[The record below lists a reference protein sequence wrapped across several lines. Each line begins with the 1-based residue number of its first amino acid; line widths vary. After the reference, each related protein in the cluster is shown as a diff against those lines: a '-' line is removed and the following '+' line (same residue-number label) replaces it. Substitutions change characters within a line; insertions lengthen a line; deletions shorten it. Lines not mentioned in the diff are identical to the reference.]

1 MRRSLIISLVPL
13 LIGMA
18 IRILL
23 ARGWVANPI
32 LFLRADAGTLALL
45 LGIFLSIT
53 VGIGISL
60 RTREDRVRDGVVA
73 AAQREAVADRRRVLQ
88 RLDHELKNPLTAMR
102 AGLANLDG
110 AEPANREAL
119 ESVKVQTLRLSRLVA
134 DLRKIAELEQRPIE
148 AVPVKIDAVL
158 EEAIEHA
165 RDQPAM
171 AERSLTLSLP
181 QAPWPLP
188 TVPGDEDLIFLA
200 IHNLLNNALKFSQP
214 EDTIEVRAF
223 EDGSMV
229 VIEVADT
236 GPGIPEEEVPHVWQE
251 LYRGKGAR
259 SIPGSGLGLALVRAI
274 IERHG
279 GEVDLRSRVGQGT
292 VVSLRVPA
300 GDVTDL

>member
-73 AAQREAVADRRRVLQ
+73 AAQREAVADRRRFLQ

-110 AEPANREAL
+110 AGPANPEAL

-148 AVPVKIDAVL
+148 AAPVKIDAVL
-158 EEAIEHA
+158 KEAIEHT

-171 AERSLTLSLP
+171 ADRSLTLSLP